1 MDFLYSSYETT
12 LKDETTKVFVPVSSA
27 LSLSSDEKK
36 TGTVPSIIP
45 KTHQLK

>member
-27 LSLSSDEKK
+27 LSLSSDGKK
-36 TGTVPSIIP
+36 QEQFP
-45 KTHQLK
+45 